1 LNKELF
7 LPIFRGFSA
16 FVDLSAPSS
25 EQKARDSEHCARTRV
40 RGCERPAPCSTL
52 RARCSEGG
60 ALNCDLDA
68 VPDFSEPGTRSVE
81 PWTRRSEQK
90 ARNLE
95 QVGGNRQLGCREG
108 AGDAFADHVWLHATF
123 VRIHPFADGNG
134 RMARL
139 LANVPL
145 VAGGHPVVDIP
156 ATARDRYLAALAR
169 WQFACGA
176 PRPNAPLF
184 TKEGELKDFIA
195 LCRESQGKAA
205 AVKTVRKKK
214 CKK

>member
-1 LNKELF
+1 M
-7 LPIFRGFSA
+7 G
-16 FVDLSAPSS
+16 
-25 EQKARDSEHCARTRV
+25 
-40 RGCERPAPCSTL
+40 
-52 RARCSEGG
+52 
-60 ALNCDLDA
+60 
-68 VPDFSEPGTRSVE
+68 
-81 PWTRRSEQK
+81 
-90 ARNLE
+90 
-95 QVGGNRQLGCREG
+95 
-108 AGDAFADHVWLHATF
+108 
-123 VRIHPFADGNG
+123 IHPFADGNG

-195 LCRESQGKAA
+195 LCRESQGKTA
-205 AVKTVRKKK
+205 AVKKTARKTNIPAKGTSAPK
-214 CKK
+214 ESPRPRRRKTPRDL